1 MVTSP
6 DDMRASERIEEI
18 ASILAEGLLRHKRR
32 KMIKSNRLR
41 EIPLDSSA
49 HQSVHAP
56 EPNNRGKT
64 HER

>member
-1 MVTSP
+1 MARSP

-18 ASILAEGLLRHKRR
+18 ASILAEGLLRLKRR
-32 KMIKSNRLR
+32 KSIKSNILR

-49 HQSVHAP
+49 HQSVHVP
-56 EPNNRGKT
+56 EPKKRGKT